1 MARMPRI
8 IVPGQALHVIQRGNN
23 RQVVFFADEDYQY
36 YLDVLAENAANTGC
50 QVHAYVLMTNHTHL
64 LLTPASEESV
74 SRMIQGIGRKYVRY
88 INKMYRRS
96 GTLWEGRFKSALID
110 SDRYLLTC
118 SRYIEL
124 NPVRASMVNHP
135 TEYRWSSHHGNAL
148 GRFDKSISS
157 HEIYLKLGRSD
168 EARQEAYRALFNMSI
183 DVEDL
188 ELIREATQQCTVIGN
203 DRFQEEI
210 AQALRRR
217 VVKLGHGG
225 DRKSEE
231 FGGISSVLT
240 P

>member
-23 RQVVFFADEDYQY
+23 RQAVFFADEDYQY

-50 QVHAYVLMTNHTHL
+50 QIHAYMLMTNHTHL
-64 LLTPASEESV
+64 LLTPASENSV
-74 SRMIQGIGRKYVRY
+74 SRMMQGIGRKYVRY
-88 INKMYRRS
+88 INKIYRRS
-96 GTLWEGRFKSALID
+96 GTLWEGRFRSALVD

-135 TEYRWSSHHGNAL
+135 EKYRWSSYHGNAL
-148 GRFDKSISS
+148 GKVDRCISP
-157 HEIYLKLGRSD
+157 HDIYLTLGRED
-168 EARQEAYRALFNMSI
+168 EARQEAYRGLFNTTI
-183 DVEDL
+183 DAKEL

-203 DRFQEEI
+203 EKFQEEI
-210 AQALRRR
+210 AHALKRR
-217 VVKLGHGG
+217 VIKLGHGG
-225 DRKSEE
+225 DRKSEI
-231 FGGISSVLT
+231 FGEISSVLT